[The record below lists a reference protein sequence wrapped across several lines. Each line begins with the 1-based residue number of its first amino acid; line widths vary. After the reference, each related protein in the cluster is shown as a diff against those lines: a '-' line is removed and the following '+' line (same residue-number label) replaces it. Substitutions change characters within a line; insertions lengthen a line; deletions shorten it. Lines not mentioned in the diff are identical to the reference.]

1 MLLIALPVNRT
12 LRRIQKLCAEGR
24 FQEAFDES
32 HRTKQHFQG
41 ALLQVKHE
49 RSHYAMELLKKSG
62 DPRVLARGAKAMLD
76 RKLPD
81 AAAELFEALG
91 THFEG
96 SGNVSRALENY
107 FEAGKAALQYGRPDW
122 AVEMFDKAGEHEEG
136 ARMLSF
142 KGNKAWGAMLL
153 RQGGEKFETKA
164 KRMEDK
170 AAKRDIKSRDSWLA
184 KEYAEAARQSTWKKK
199 ITPFRKHSFATM
211 FFARGGNIE
220 KSVGAAINA
229 GRSDWLIPIAEMLEP
244 PKTQIAKWAGRTAK
258 QGHHAVAA
266 ELYEMAG
273 EHVKGAEA
281 AGRAGMHLWAA
292 RLYAKAGLNRAALE
306 ARLKAGRA

>member
-41 ALLQVKHE
+41 ALLQLQNG
-49 RSHYAMELLKKSG
+49 RSHYAMELLKKSE
-62 DPRVLARGAKAMLD
+62 DPAVLASGARLLLD

-81 AAAELFEALG
+81 AAA
-91 THFEG
+91 
-96 SGNVSRALENY
+96 
-107 FEAGKAALQYGRPDW
+107 
-122 AVEMFDKAGEHEEG
+122 EMFDKAGEHEEG

-306 ARLKAGRA
+306 ARLKARRA